1 MTSSS
6 PDALGQ
12 VVHDLRR
19 KKGWTQEKLG
29 REAGYQSGA
38 GVSISRLENGRLK
51 PTPERFEGIAK
62 ALGLF
67 SDALAELVEETSRKA
82 ESSISGGG
90 VSTEQ
95 RAARIQRAV
104 DGRTQLVT
112 DLGQAFNDAHD
123 RAKDDFLMR
132 LVEITARVEG
142 APPPDATQFVGD
154 DTTDGDEVEAEVVYG
169 IEFTRFGVAQALA
182 TTAGGVAVAA
192 SAAYPTFIAAVAG
205 SAASAVAAIPGAT
218 SVAATNGFLTALRV
232 GAAAERGSAGA
243 GRTALLTRLAL
254 SALGTTP
261 ILMIQQR
268 HRQQQRELTAK
279 LDEAEAELAES
290 QPNVEALGEL
300 MPEATEILEYI
311 AVHAGH
317 ALNRWDAQT
326 GQGPCEWQSLSG
338 AGQQRYQDFVEIAAA
353 QLAVAAMDF
362 ENLTTERGGE
372 LERATAVAREILS
385 QARKTITSHV

>member
-1 MTSSS
+1 M
-6 PDALGQ
+6 
-12 VVHDLRR
+12 VHDLRR

-62 ALGLF
+62 ALGLS

-82 ESSISGGG
+82 ESAISGGS

-104 DGRTQLVT
+104 DGRKQLVT

-123 RAKDDFLMR
+123 RAKNDFLMR
-132 LVEITARVEG
+132 LVEIAARVDG
-142 APPPDATQFVGD
+142 APLPDPTQLVGD

-182 TTAGGVAVAA
+182 ATAGGAAVAA
-192 SAAYPTFIAAVAG
+192 SAAYPTFTAAVAG
-205 SAASAVAAIPGAT
+205 SAASAIAAIPGPT
-218 SVAATNGFLTALRV
+218 SVAATNGFLAALRV
-232 GAAAERGSAGA
+232 GTPGERGSASA
-243 GRTALLTRLAL
+243 GRTAFLTGLAF
-254 SALGTTP
+254 SALGTTA
-261 ILMIQQR
+261 ILMMQQR
-268 HRQQQRELTAK
+268 NRQQRRELTAK
-279 LDEAEAELAES
+279 LDETEAELAES
-290 QPNVEALGEL
+290 QPNVEALREL

-317 ALNRWDAQT
+317 ALNRWDALI

-338 AGQQRYQDFVEIAAA
+338 AEQQRYQDFVEIAAA

-372 LERATAVAREILS
+372 LKRATAVAREILS